1 MQGTE
6 LGALKGVGKARLQ
19 ALQSA
24 GIADLQ
30 GLLLRFP
37 REYLY
42 FEEPRPLRSVAL
54 GEKNLVRAK
63 LLRLRT
69 GYAKGRAITTAQL
82 RDESGELEAVWFNQ
96 PYLQKQ
102 LEPGEEGFFYGY
114 ALKDAAGKVRLSNP
128 LRFAP
133 TESGILPLYAPLEGL
148 PQKTY
153 RSLVRQALELCR
165 VEEILPDFV
174 LQQFRLPTAAE
185 SLANVHFPAD
195 RAALAAALSRAGLE
209 ELLLFQLAALSSQ
222 EKETGGQAMAA
233 GKALVQPFLDALGF
247 PLTGAQS
254 RVLGEI
260 LADMESDRPMA
271 RLVEGDVGCGKT
283 ALALAALYV
292 AAQNGFQ
299 GALMAPTEVLA
310 AQHYQGA
317 KALLEPLGVRVGL
330 LTGST
335 KARERRMLLESL
347 ENGWVDVL
355 VGTHALISEGVRYHR
370 LGLVVTDEQH
380 RFGVRQRTRLAQ
392 KGLSPHVLVMSAT
405 PIPRTLALVLYADLS
420 LSVVDELPPGRKPVT
435 TRLVPESKR
444 EGLYGFLDAEM
455 GRGRQVYVICPLV
468 EETDELDAA
477 NAEQTFRDL
486 QRRLPDRRV
495 ALLHGRMAGP
505 QKEAVLQA
513 FAAGQIDALVSTT
526 VIEVGVNVPNATI
539 MVIQNAE
546 RFGLA
551 QLHQLRGR
559 VGRGQEQS
567 WCFLLGESSERLR
580 FLCSTTD
587 GFAVAQKDLEL
598 RGPGDFLGVRQH
610 GLLDKNLLAL
620 AGDVGLLRT
629 ARDLATRVLKD
640 PEDPQNARL
649 LDYAK
654 GYMQD
659 KGFVFQ
665 PN

>member
-42 FEEPRPLRSVAL
+42 FEEPRPLRGVAL

-69 GYAKGRAITTAQL
+69 GYAKGRAVTTAQL

-102 LEPGEEGFFYGY
+102 MEPGEEGFFYGY
-114 ALKDAAGKVRLSNP
+114 ALKNAAGKVRLSNP

-174 LQQFRLPTAAE
+174 LRQFRLPTAAE

-233 GKALVQPFLDALGF
+233 GKALVQPLLDALGF

-335 KARERRMLLESL
+335 RARERRMLLESL

-455 GRGRQVYVICPLV
+455 GRGRQAYVICPLV

-477 NAEQTFRDL
+477 DAEQTFRDL

>member
-42 FEEPRPLRSVAL
+42 FEEPRPLRSVTL

-82 RDESGELEAVWFNQ
+82 RDESGGLEAVWFNQ

-247 PLTGAQS
+247 PLTGAQN

-335 KARERRMLLESL
+335 RARERRMLLESL

-455 GRGRQVYVICPLV
+455 GRGRQAYVICPLV

-477 NAEQTFRDL
+477 DAEQTFRDL

-629 ARDLATRVLKD
+629 ARDLATRVLMD

-649 LDYAK
+649 LDYVK
-654 GYMQD
+654 GYMED

>member
-6 LGALKGVGKARLQ
+6 LGARQGGGKARLQ

-24 GIADLQ
+24 GLADLQ

-42 FEEPRPLRSVAL
+42 FEEPRPLRGVAL

-69 GYAKGRAITTAQL
+69 GYAKGRAVTTAQL

-102 LEPGEEGFFYGY
+102 MEPGEEGFFYGY
-114 ALKDAAGKVRLSNP
+114 ALKNAAGKVRLSNP

-174 LQQFRLPTAAE
+174 LRQFRLPTAAE

-222 EKETGGQAMAA
+222 EKETGGQAMAV

-247 PLTGAQS
+247 PLTGAQN

-335 KARERRMLLESL
+335 RARERRMLLESL
-347 ENGWVDVL
+347 EHGWVDVL

-477 NAEQTFRDL
+477 NAEQTFGDL

-495 ALLHGRMAGP
+495 TLLHGRMAGP